1 MVSPGRLGTLP
12 AVRLV
17 NTAASS
23 QVSAGSLRER
33 SPALSGPR
41 KSSTSPAKPA
51 ADRPHRSA
59 AECSV
64 PTALKLPDVEIAQAR
79 NLDVDGLAVRKS
91 RTDADARH
99 DAQDDWRV
107 DFRGRRLV
115 LSASAIW

>member
-1 MVSPGRLGTLP
+1 MLAVQITQHVGLEPVSQDAKQKVAGQ
-12 AVRLV
+12 VRV
-17 NTAASS
+17 
-23 QVSAGSLRER
+23 R
-33 SPALSGPR
+33 SPP
-41 KSSTSPAKPA
+41 
-51 ADRPHRSA
+51 
-59 AECSV
+59 ECSM

-115 LSASAIW
+115 LPASAIW